1 MRRLSIIIKASLWIT
16 FIRGLVAY
24 LDPGSG
30 SLIVQILVAIIV
42 GALAT
47 FRLWKARLLSLFGI
61 RRETEDD
68 DDGAVEAENR
78 DADRA

>member
-1 MRRLSIIIKASLWIT
+1 MKRLRYVFKVGVFLAGCKTLA
-16 FIRGLVAY
+16 AY

-47 FRLWKARLLSLFGI
+47 FRFWKARLLSLLGI
-61 RRETEDD
+61 RQDTEDD
-68 DDGAVEAENR
+68 DESEDTENS
-78 DADRA
+78 DAKQP

>member
-1 MRRLSIIIKASLWIT
+1 MKRNLSIFKLGVI
-16 FIRGLVAY
+16 LVSCRTLLAY

-47 FRLWKARLLSLFGI
+47 FRFWKARLLSLFGLRQDI
-61 RRETEDD
+61 DNDDESDETENNDL
-68 DDGAVEAENR
+68 R
-78 DADRA
+78 QP

>member
-1 MRRLSIIIKASLWIT
+1 ML
-16 FIRGLVAY
+16 FAY

-47 FRLWKARLLSLFGI
+47 FRLWKARLLSLFGVKQ
-61 RRETEDD
+61 EMEDFD
-68 DDGAVEAENR
+68 DEAEDENR
-78 DADRA
+78 DEDQA

>member
-1 MRRLSIIIKASLWIT
+1 MKYLRSVFKLGILLAVCRTLA
-16 FIRGLVAY
+16 AY

-47 FRLWKARLLSLFGI
+47 FRFWKARLLSLLGI
-61 RRETEDD
+61 RQDTEDD
-68 DDGAVEAENR
+68 DESEDTENS
-78 DADRA
+78 DAKQP